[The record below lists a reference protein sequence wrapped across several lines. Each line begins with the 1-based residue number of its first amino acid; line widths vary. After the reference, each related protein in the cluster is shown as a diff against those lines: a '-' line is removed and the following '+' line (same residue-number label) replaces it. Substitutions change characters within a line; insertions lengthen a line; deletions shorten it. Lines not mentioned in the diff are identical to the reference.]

1 VPVRPAWFPA
11 ALVAGAA
18 ALVLTGCAGT
28 DPTAPSSSTSS
39 GSPSSG
45 SPSSSSAAGTT
56 AAGTTA
62 PAGQRIEVQLA
73 GGQVTGDTGRVP
85 VTAGEHVTLVVT
97 SDAADEVHVHG
108 YDLATELSPGQP
120 AELSFDATIP
130 GVFEVELHEAGTL
143 LLSLQVQ

>member
-28 DPTAPSSSTSS
+28 DPTAPSSST
-39 GSPSSG
+39 SSG